1 MLKQFNEIQEYGLK
15 TQKVFEC
22 VTIQYIE
29 ISEDGIIKR
38 YIERES

>member
-29 ISEDGIIKR
+29 ISVGWTKSRMILL
-38 YIERES
+38 